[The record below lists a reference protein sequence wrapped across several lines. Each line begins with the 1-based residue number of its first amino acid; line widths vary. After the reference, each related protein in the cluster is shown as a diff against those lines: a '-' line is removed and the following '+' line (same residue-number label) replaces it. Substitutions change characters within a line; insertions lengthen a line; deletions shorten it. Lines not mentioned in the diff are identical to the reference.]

1 VKITIKF
8 MDWTGK
14 RPLETDTNNLRRADL
29 SGADLSGA
37 DLRRADLSGADLR
50 RADLSG
56 ADLSGA
62 DLRRADL
69 SGADLSGADL
79 SGADLS
85 GAYLSGAYLRMA
97 DLKEVKNGK
106 HALAQTSIVPEAG
119 AFIGWKMCKGNILVK
134 VEIPADAKRSNA
146 TGRKCR
152 ASHVNVLEV
161 FGASEAISNHDG
173 KTIYRAGET
182 VTCDVWCEDRW
193 RECAG
198 GIHFFITKI
207 EAENY
212 L

>member
-1 VKITIKF
+1 MKITIRF
-8 MDWTGK
+8 MGWTGK
-14 RPLETDTNNLRRADL
+14 PPLETDTAYLRRADL

-37 DLRRADLSGADLR
+37 
-50 RADLSG
+50 
-56 ADLSGA
+56 
-62 DLRRADL
+62 
-69 SGADLSGADL
+69 
-79 SGADLS
+79 
-85 GAYLSGAYLRMA
+85 YLK
-97 DLKEVKNGK
+97 DVKNGDY
-106 HALAQTSIVPEAG
+106 ALAQTSIVPEAG
-119 AFIGWKMCKGNILVK
+119 AFIGWKMCRKNILVK

-173 KTIYRAGET
+173 ETTYRAGET
-182 VTCDVWCEDRW
+182 VACDEWCEDRW
-193 RECAG
+193 QECAG